1 MLTWHSLCIYTVHY
15 RDCTGPLKR
24 SAALQCYPMPSVSW
38 TMETIP
44 GERTKQ
50 KHWKTEQKTCTSEA
64 TSQRSK
70 ENRETHLIR
79 QQHAF
84 IYSVKNS
91 VEKQQFIKRE
101 WVVSNAHLRL
111 RDGGK
116 KRFIPLILIRVWI
129 AVCFKTCIVP
139 FMTHW
144 WPQPLQL
151 CPSQSPRVEDQRR
164 WVRGGR

>member
-1 MLTWHSLCIYTVHY
+1 MLIWHSLCIYTMHY

-44 GERTKQ
+44 GEREKQ
-50 KHWKTEQKTCTSEA
+50 KHWKNTEQKTCASEA
-64 TSQRSK
+64 TGQRSK
-70 ENRETHLIR
+70 ENRETHLIW

-111 RDGGK
+111 RDGE
-116 KRFIPLILIRVWI
+116 KRGLFLWNRFVCGFLYVSKHALCRLWHIDGLSHSNSVLASPL
-129 AVCFKTCIVP
+129 
-139 FMTHW
+139 
-144 WPQPLQL
+144 
-151 CPSQSPRVEDQRR
+151 E
-164 WVRGGR
+164 

>member
-38 TMETIP
+38 AMETIP

-116 KRFIPLILIRVWI
+116 KEVYSSDIDSCVDCCMFQNMYC
-129 AVCFKTCIVP
+129 AVYDTLMASATP
-139 FMTHW
+139 A
-144 WPQPLQL
+144 L
-151 CPSQSPRVEDQRR
+151 S
-164 WVRGGR
+164 